1 MGRLSR
7 AERRMPMVS
16 TPFQRISLRVEFDL
30 STALLV
36 LMMRRSS

>member
-1 MGRLSR
+1 
-7 AERRMPMVS
+7 MVS
-16 TPFQRISLRVEFDL
+16 TPFQRISLRVEFDI